1 MRTISKEMSQI
12 LDERIVSKM
21 NCKFLILFLVAA
33 LAALLSPPLVSA
45 TPILGSDLA
54 SFAVLGATTV
64 TNTSPSTIVGNVG
77 VWSSGGANA
86 ITGFNS
92 SPSVAVSD
100 PQVTGGLVEAGT
112 AVAQS
117 AQGQLTTA
125 IANLGSMAA
134 GATQLLSSELAGVTL
149 FPGVYSFSTY
159 AGGFATLTG
168 TSTSPGILT
177 LNGQGNAD
185 AAWVFEIDSTLVT
198 SAADTATTP
207 SSLVSVINTGSG
219 AGLFWNVGS
228 SATIGTYSTFEG
240 NILALTSITLNTGA
254 TIGCGRALASTA
266 AVTMDQN
273 TISSTGCGSN
283 GLSGGLDVTSGGVNP
298 LPFVPVPEPATML
311 LLGSGLAGL
320 VAFRKRL
327 FKKA

>member
-1 MRTISKEMSQI
+1 MRTISKE
-12 LDERIVSKM
+12 SKIK
-21 NCKFLILFLVAA
+21 CKLLILFVVAA
-33 LAALLSPPLVSA
+33 LAALLCPPLASA

-64 TNTSPSTIVGNVG
+64 TNNPTSTIGGNVG
-77 VWSSGGANA
+77 VWPGTA
-86 ITGFNS
+86 ITGGAGIVFS
-92 SPSVAVSD
+92 SGSLQANTSLAV
-100 PQVTGGLVEAGT
+100 
-112 AVAQS
+112 S

-134 GATQLLSSELAGVTL
+134 GATQLSSSELAGVTL
-149 FPGVYSFSTY
+149 FPGVYSFSTF

-168 TSTSPGILT
+168 TPTSPGILT
-177 LNGQGNAD
+177 LNGLGNAD

-198 SAADTATTP
+198 SAAFTATTP
-207 SSLVSVINTGSG
+207 SSVVNVINTGSG
-219 AGLFWNVGS
+219 ASLFWNVGS

-240 NILALTSITLNTGA
+240 NILAHTSITLETGA
-254 TIGCGRALASTA
+254 TIDCGRALAKTA

-273 TISSTGCGSN
+273 TISSTGCGGY
-283 GLSGGLDVTSGGVNP
+283 GLSGT
-298 LPFVPVPEPATML
+298 PVPEPATML